1 MARYLIYKQKNF
13 DTFIV
18 IPVPGTIQFANPS
31 FLFKES
37 VGCAQVKVDRAN
49 GCDGRIVAKWK
60 TKDITAVG
68 GRDYENTSGEIVFEH
83 GELTKMIEINVKD
96 DLVNKRLG
104 KTNFLSANFHL
115 TLITLYRLFC
125 NLGI

>member
-1 MARYLIYKQKNF
+1 MTSFDFVIYLE
-13 DTFIV
+13 
-18 IPVPGTIQFANPS
+18 PGTIQFANPS

-37 VGCAQVKVDRAN
+37 VGCAQVKVERIN

-83 GELTKMIEINVKD
+83 GELTKMIEINIKD
-96 DLVNKRLG
+96 DLVN
-104 KTNFLSANFHL
+104 TIIFL
-115 TLITLYRLFC
+115 R
-125 NLGI
+125 